1 MIVKIDHITICST
14 DFESDLNYFSNLGF
28 KPSIL
33 NRKLKNLKIKNALMK
48 SFCKYQKFAL
58 LESKNNLDV
67 EILGYDN
74 VNSGTPYIEPEFINS
89 EKCLNNFSEFKN
101 HLQKNQI
108 PIKFSTDKKFTGF
121 RFGKI
126 KIYTRSINDSQIFW
140 EKLGFKTISQK
151 NNKHAKM
158 MFNALTNNQSLELN
172 LEYAEIKNVH
182 YLDDRGFNCIAFITN
197 SSVNEKKFFDKQNYQ
212 TTNIESFEVNKKKMD
227 IFFCKSPQGEIIEL
241 ISLRK

>member
-33 NRKLKNLKIKNALMK
+33 SRKLKNLKIKNVLMK
-48 SFCKYQKFAL
+48 NFCEYQKFAL

-101 HLQKNQI
+101 HFQKDHI

-126 KIYTRSINDSQIFW
+126 KIYTGSVNDSQIFW
-140 EKLGFKTISQK
+140 EKLGFKTISEK
-151 NNKHAKM
+151 NSRHTKM
-158 MFNALTNNQSLELN
+158 IFNALTDNQSLELN
-172 LEYAEIKNVH
+172 LEYTEIKNVH

-197 SSVNEKKFFDKQNYQ
+197 SSVNEKEFFDKQNYQ

>member
-1 MIVKIDHITICST
+1 MDLSKVCSESREIL
-14 DFESDLNYFSNLGF
+14 DFEGVVERW
-28 KPSIL
+28 
-33 NRKLKNLKIKNALMK
+33 NRSGKQIK
-48 SFCKYQKFAL
+48 SY
-58 LESKNNLDV
+58 
-67 EILGYDN
+67 
-74 VNSGTPYIEPEFINS
+74 
-89 EKCLNNFSEFKN
+89 
-101 HLQKNQI
+101 QI

-126 KIYTRSINDSQIFW
+126 KIYTRSVNDSQIFW

-197 SSVNEKKFFDKQNYQ
+197 SSVNEKEFFDKQNYQ

>member
-48 SFCKYQKFAL
+48 CFCKYQKFAL

-89 EKCLNNFSEFKN
+89 
-101 HLQKNQI
+101 
-108 PIKFSTDKKFTGF
+108 
-121 RFGKI
+121 
-126 KIYTRSINDSQIFW
+126 
-140 EKLGFKTISQK
+140 
-151 NNKHAKM
+151 
-158 MFNALTNNQSLELN
+158 
-172 LEYAEIKNVH
+172 
-182 YLDDRGFNCIAFITN
+182 
-197 SSVNEKKFFDKQNYQ
+197 
-212 TTNIESFEVNKKKMD
+212 
-227 IFFCKSPQGEIIEL
+227 
-241 ISLRK
+241 